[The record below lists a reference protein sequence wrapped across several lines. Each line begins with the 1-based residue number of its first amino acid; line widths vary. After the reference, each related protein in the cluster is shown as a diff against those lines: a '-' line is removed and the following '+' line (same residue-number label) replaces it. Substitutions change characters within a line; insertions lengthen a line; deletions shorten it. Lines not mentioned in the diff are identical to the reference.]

1 MSEPVTLIFTHREK
15 EYIAAVR
22 LFYARAYHT
31 RFLIVVFS
39 IVLSFGL
46 VLLLMNVDFLL
57 VAVPIVVG
65 LILLVINVYVYF
77 VAPSQYF
84 RRNAKFQ
91 EEYDLRFSEDGLL
104 FRSKNMESKLEWS
117 FYSRI
122 WETQKY
128 YFLFY
133 DKDLFTLI
141 PKRVFTSE
149 RQEWAFQDLLRRKV
163 DANFETPRPLP
174 KERRE
179 FQAEQIPPQS
189 PPDWR

>member
-1 MSEPVTLIFTHREK
+1 MSEPITLIFTHREK
-15 EYIAAVR
+15 EYVAAIR
-22 LFYARAYHT
+22 LFYARVYHT
-31 RFLIVVFS
+31 RFLIVVS
-39 IVLSFGL
+39 SLVLSVGL
-46 VLLLMNVDFLL
+46 VLFLMNVDFLL
-57 VAVPIVVG
+57 AGVAIVVA
-65 LILLVINVYVYF
+65 LILLVINVYAYF
-77 VAPSQYF
+77 VTPSQYF

-117 FYSRI
+117 FYSKV

-133 DKDLFTLI
+133 SKDLFTLI

-149 RQEWAFQDLLRRKV
+149 QQQLAFQDLLRRKI
-163 DANFETPRPLP
+163 DADFETLKPLLQ
-174 KERRE
+174 ESRE
-179 FQAEQIPPQS
+179 FQTDQMPPQS

>member
-22 LFYARAYHT
+22 LFYARVYHT
-31 RFLIVVFS
+31 RFLIAISS

-57 VAVPIVVG
+57 GAVPIVVG
-65 LILLVINVYVYF
+65 LVLLVINVYAYF
-77 VAPSQYF
+77 VTPSQLF

-91 EEYDLRFSEDGLL
+91 AEYNLRFSEDGLL

-133 DKDLFTLI
+133 DKDLYTLI

-149 RQEWAFQDLLRRKV
+149 RQECAFQDLLRRKIG
-163 DANFETPRPLP
+163 ANFETPKPLTQE
-174 KERRE
+174 KRE
-179 FQAEQIPPQS
+179 FQADQLPPQS